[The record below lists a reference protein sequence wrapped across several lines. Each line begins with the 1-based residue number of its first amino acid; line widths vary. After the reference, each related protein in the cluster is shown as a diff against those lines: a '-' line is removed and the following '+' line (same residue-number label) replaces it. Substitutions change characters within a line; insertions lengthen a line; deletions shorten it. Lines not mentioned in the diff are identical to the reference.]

1 MKGFGAVP
9 TRQEFCK
16 FLSFNLQWFPYLMA
30 LLAAA
35 VWIILLAIT
44 GQQTECFNLDQNDDV
59 VRFFTGGNEPNS
71 LFGFSLAPYSFSDNH
86 TRYVVAR
93 VNQKELNLLDI
104 SIE

>member
-1 MKGFGAVP
+1 
-9 TRQEFCK
+9 
-16 FLSFNLQWFPYLMA
+16 MA

-44 GQQTECFNLDQNDDV
+44 GQQTDCFNLDQNENV

-86 TRYVVAR
+86 TRYNIDSYTKPERACKFIIYWSILR
-93 VNQKELNLLDI
+93 DAQFTINCI
-104 SIE
+104 SA